1 MASSDSSID
10 KEQGFLSHLV
20 ELRDRLLKMLLAV
33 GILFLSLFWF
43 SDKIYTA
50 LAAPL
55 LRHLPDSQMIAI
67 DVAAPFFIP
76 FKLTL
81 MLCVFLAVPYLLYQ
95 IWSFVAPGLYSHE
108 KRLVVPLLVSSTVL
122 FYAGVAFAYFV
133 VFPLVFG
140 FFTSVAPEGVTVST
154 DIGRYLDFVITLF
167 FAFGIA
173 FEVPVATVLV
183 VAVGITTPEQLVKIR
198 PYVFVA
204 AFIIGMFL
212 TPPDMISQTLLAV
225 PMWLLYEVGIVF
237 SRKFKDR
244 ITAAGLARDKR
255 YDEDDDSEPFN
266 DDPGP
271 DDSGPGGGSDGGN
284 NGQHNSGNDGGHDD
298 RQNYWDA
305 DSEREDDDY
314 DNRYWDDDCQRDDDT
329 DPDDSGPAGG
339 SVKGAPRTDSHDP
352 EYTPPRPASATTT
365 TTGVPKGAASDAAES
380 KSVAADETS
389 DAADETSDAA
399 EDSTSDSTGDTTSNA
414 RLGQVD
420 PALIQKPDANG
431 AYRNSLTDSD
441 DDESP
446 LNKPDT
452 DPDKTG

>member
-1 MASSDSSID
+1 MSSPDSAVD
-10 KEQGFLSHLV
+10 QEQGFLSHLI

-95 IWSFVAPGLYSHE
+95 VWSFVAPGLYAHE
-108 KRLVVPLLVSSTVL
+108 KKLVVPLLVSSTAL
-122 FYAGVAFAYFV
+122 FYMGVAFAYFV

-204 AFIIGMFL
+204 AFVVGMFL
-212 TPPDMISQTLLAV
+212 TPPDMISQTLLAI

-237 SRKFKDR
+237 SRKYKKRMRD
-244 ITAAGLARDKR
+244 AGISRDSLH
-255 YDEDDDSEPFN
+255 DEDDGEP
-266 DDPGP
+266 DP
-271 DDSGPGGGSDGGN
+271 
-284 NGQHNSGNDGGHDD
+284 
-298 RQNYWDA
+298 
-305 DSEREDDDY
+305 
-314 DNRYWDDDCQRDDDT
+314 T
-329 DPDDSGPAGG
+329 DPDPSPTSPSGSSTSKG
-339 SVKGAPRTDSHDP
+339 SPRAESHDP
-352 EYTPPRPASATTT
+352 LYKPPTPSSSMPAKLGSSSSA
-365 TTGVPKGAASDAAES
+365 D
-380 KSVAADETS
+380 
-389 DAADETSDAA
+389 
-399 EDSTSDSTGDTTSNA
+399 TSDSAGDRQA
-414 RLGQVD
+414 GEVD
-420 PALIQKPDANG
+420 PALIKKPDANG
-431 AYRNSLTDSD
+431 VYRNSLTDADEVDDSSANDAPDDLSSSD
-441 DDESP
+441 DDQ
-446 LNKPDT
+446 KR
-452 DPDKTG
+452 

>member
-1 MASSDSSID
+1 MASSDSSVD
-10 KEQGFLSHLV
+10 EEQGFLSHLV

-95 IWSFVAPGLYSHE
+95 IWSFVAPGLYAHE
-108 KRLVVPLLVSSTVL
+108 KRLVVPLLVSSTLL
-122 FYAGVAFAYFV
+122 FYLGVAFAYFV

-183 VAVGITTPEQLVKIR
+183 VAVGITTPEQLVRIR

-212 TPPDMISQTLLAV
+212 TPPDLISQTLLAV

-237 SRKFKDR
+237 SRKYKDR
-244 ITAAGLARDKR
+244 ITAAGMARDKR
-255 YDEDDDSEPFN
+255 YDEDDGNADEGTP
-266 DDPGP
+266 DGDGGGP
-271 DDSGPGGGSDGGN
+271 DGGGGGGSGKFDSTDGEGWEAA
-284 NGQHNSGNDGGHDD
+284 DG
-298 RQNYWDA
+298 
-305 DSEREDDDY
+305 EEEY
-314 DNRYWDDDCQRDDDT
+314 DNADYSAQSAET
-329 DPDDSGPAGG
+329 
-339 SVKGAPRTDSHDP
+339 K
-352 EYTPPRPASATTT
+352 ASKP
-365 TTGVPKGAASDAAES
+365 VEAASGDAG
-380 KSVAADETS
+380 K
-389 DAADETSDAA
+389 
-399 EDSTSDSTGDTTSNA
+399 GW
-414 RLGQVD
+414 VD
-420 PALIQKPDANG
+420 PALIEKPDDKG
-431 AYRNSLTDSD
+431 TYRNSLTDADSND
-441 DDESP
+441 TESR
-446 LNKPDT
+446 KSEH
-452 DPDKTG
+452 DPDKGNDSDKGKDPDKKDSSD

>member
-1 MASSDSSID
+1 MSSPDSAVD
-10 KEQGFLSHLV
+10 QEQGFLSHLI

-33 GILFLSLFWF
+33 GVLFLCLFWF

-95 IWSFVAPGLYSHE
+95 IWAFVAPGLYSHE
-108 KRLVVPLLVSSTVL
+108 KKLVVPLLVSSTVL
-122 FYAGVAFAYFV
+122 FYLGVAFAYFV

-183 VAVGITTPEQLVKIR
+183 VAVGITTPDQLVKIR

-204 AFIIGMFL
+204 AFIVGMFL

-237 SRKFKDR
+237 SRKYQKR
-244 ITAAGLARDKR
+244 MKAAGIARDKR
-255 YDEDDDSEPFN
+255 YDEDDDEADGEPDPD
-266 DDPGP
+266 DDPTPGGSGSGGTGP
-271 DDSGPGGGSDGGN
+271 RGSGPGG
-284 NGQHNSGNDGGHDD
+284 
-298 RQNYWDA
+298 
-305 DSEREDDDY
+305 
-314 DNRYWDDDCQRDDDT
+314 
-329 DPDDSGPAGG
+329 SGPGG
-339 SVKGAPRTDSHDP
+339 AAVKGGPRSEPHDP
-352 EYTPPRPASATTT
+352 EHQPPRPAMPAQVVNKPSNESTIDESTSEKPANERSQETSSEGRQSATEQSQSEH
-365 TTGVPKGAASDAAES
+365 PDNDHQEN
-380 KSVAADETS
+380 ETPGYVKPS
-389 DAADETSDAA
+389 
-399 EDSTSDSTGDTTSNA
+399 
-414 RLGQVD
+414 
-420 PALIQKPDANG
+420 LIEKPDGNG
-431 AYRNSLTDSD
+431 VYRNSLTDF
-441 DDESP
+441 DEPASETP
-446 LNKPDT
+446 ESGGSESSSIAGDKPE
-452 DPDKTG
+452 KS

>member
-1 MASSDSSID
+1 MSSSDSAVD
-10 KEQGFLSHLV
+10 KEQGFLSHLI

-33 GILFLSLFWF
+33 GLLFLCLFWF
-43 SDKIYTA
+43 SDDIYTA

-81 MLCVFLAVPYLLYQ
+81 MLCIFLAVPYLLYQ

-108 KRLVVPLLVSSTVL
+108 KRLVVPLLVSSTLL
-122 FYAGVAFAYFV
+122 FYLGVAFAYFV

-183 VAVGITTPEQLVKIR
+183 VAVGITTPENLVKIR

-237 SRKFKDR
+237 SRTYKQR
-244 ITAAGLARDKR
+244 IQEAGMARDR
-255 YDEDDDSEPFN
+255 QYDSDD
-266 DDPGP
+266 
-271 DDSGPGGGSDGGN
+271 GSN
-284 NGQHNSGNDGGHDD
+284 EH
-298 RQNYWDA
+298 
-305 DSEREDDDY
+305 
-314 DNRYWDDDCQRDDDT
+314 
-329 DPDDSGPAGG
+329 
-339 SVKGAPRTDSHDP
+339 
-352 EYTPPRPASATTT
+352 
-365 TTGVPKGAASDAAES
+365 DAAT
-380 KSVAADETS
+380 AT
-389 DAADETSDAA
+389 
-399 EDSTSDSTGDTTSNA
+399 STSSTTADDKTAQTS
-414 RLGQVD
+414 VVS
-420 PALIQKPDANG
+420 PALVQKPDEKG
-431 AYRNSLTDSD
+431 VYRNSLTESDADDSAD
-441 DDESP
+441 SSASSASKTDTSGKSD
-446 LNKPDT
+446 KPDV
-452 DPDKTG
+452 

>member
-1 MASSDSSID
+1 MSSSDSAVD
-10 KEQGFLSHLV
+10 KEEGFISHLV

-55 LRHLPDSQMIAI
+55 LKHLPDSQMIAI

-108 KRLVVPLLVSSTVL
+108 KKLVVPLLVSSTLL
-122 FYAGVAFAYFV
+122 FYLGVAFAYFV

-212 TPPDMISQTLLAV
+212 TPPDMISQTLLAI
-225 PMWLLYEVGIVF
+225 PMWLLYEVGILF
-237 SRKFKDR
+237 SRKYKQR
-244 ITAAGLARDKR
+244 ITDAGIARDKR
-255 YDEDDDSEPFN
+255 FDDEGDDGEP
-266 DDPGP
+266 DPDKPGP
-271 DDSGPGGGSDGGN
+271 NGPGS
-284 NGQHNSGNDGGHDD
+284 SGVTG
-298 RQNYWDA
+298 
-305 DSEREDDDY
+305 
-314 DNRYWDDDCQRDDDT
+314 
-329 DPDDSGPAGG
+329 
-339 SVKGAPRTDSHDP
+339 KGAPRTEKHDP
-352 EYTPPRPASATTT
+352 EHVPPRPSSATKGETDNDEASSAKI
-365 TTGVPKGAASDAAES
+365 GVVNPS
-380 KSVAADETS
+380 
-389 DAADETSDAA
+389 
-399 EDSTSDSTGDTTSNA
+399 
-414 RLGQVD
+414 
-420 PALIQKPDANG
+420 LIKKPDSKG
-431 AYRNSLTDSD
+431 VYRNSLTDSD
-441 DDESP
+441 DDAP
-446 LNKPDT
+446 PPAPDNKPDES
-452 DPDKTG
+452 